1 MRKFLAVVK
10 REYLQRVRTKM
21 FIIMTILGPVIMVI
35 LTVVPAMLF
44 SMKAGEATRIAIVDQ
59 SGKLYERVR
68 DSILRDDDK
77 KGART
82 EQNIEQNFNSNSQER
97 IKKAGAA
104 MKVSYDVRQAPLGNR
119 PLDEI
124 KRELS
129 AEVLKDKLDGYII
142 LPPDVLEQGKVESHW
157 RNTSDV
163 VTRGQIEDR
172 LSRAVVAQRMAEA
185 NIDAA
190 RVDEMSRP
198 VEMSAEKVTESG
210 SEKDSGGG
218 GFFLVLAI
226 GILILIMITTYGQ
239 IILAAVVEEKET
251 RIAEVLFSSVRAFPL
266 MMGKLIGV
274 SLLALTQYAIWALA
288 FALFALYGVGAFSA
302 RGADIQLPNL
312 PASFYVYFFLFF
324 ILGYF
329 IYATLYALIGSMVTT
344 TQEGGQVALPV
355 IFMIMAGYYLM
366 FPVVRSPNSP
376 LAFWVSMIPFFS
388 PITMLVRI
396 VSQTPPFW
404 QIALSLL
411 FGVLVVLAMIWV
423 AARIYRTGMLMYGKR
438 ATVPEILRWIRQ
450 T

>member
-44 SMKAGEATRIAIVDQ
+44 SMKAGGATRIAVIDQ
-59 SGKLYERVR
+59 TGKLYERVR
-68 DSILRDDDK
+68 ETILRGDEKNKAATDK
-77 KGART
+77 
-82 EQNIEQNFNSNSQER
+82 NYEQNFNANTNER
-97 IKKAGAA
+97 IKTVGAA
-104 MKVSYDVRQAPLGNR
+104 MKGTYDVREVKLENR
-119 PLDEI
+119 SLDEV
-124 KRELS
+124 KRELNS
-129 AEVLKDKLDGYII
+129 QVLQDKLDGYII
-142 LPPDVLEQGKVESHW
+142 LPPDVLESGKVESHW
-157 RNTSDV
+157 RNVSDV

-172 LSRAVVAQRMAEA
+172 LSRAIVTQRMADA

-198 VEMSAEKVTESG
+198 IELSAVKVTETG
-210 SEKDSGGG
+210 SEKDSGG

-251 RIAEVLFSSVRAFPL
+251 RIAEVLFSSMRAFPL
-266 MMGKLIGV
+266 MLGKLIGV
-274 SLLALTQYAIWALA
+274 SLLALTQYAIWAIA
-288 FALFALYGVGAFSA
+288 FALFALYGTGALSA
-302 RGADIQLPNL
+302 GGADIALPNL
-312 PASFYVYFFLFF
+312 PISFYVYFFLFF

-344 TQEGGQVALPV
+344 TQEGGQVALPI
-355 IFMIMAGYYLM
+355 IFLIMAGYYLM
-366 FPVVRSPNSP
+366 FPVLRSPNSP

-411 FGVLVVLAMIWV
+411 IGFATVVLLIWL
-423 AARIYRTGMLMYGKR
+423 AARIYRIGMLMYGKR
-438 ATVPEILRWIRQ
+438 ATIPEVVRWVRQ
-450 T
+450 A

>member
-1 MRKFLAVVK
+1 MRKFLAIVK

-44 SMKAGEATRIAIVDQ
+44 TMKAGNATRIAIIDQ
-59 SGKLYERVR
+59 SGKLYERVQ
-68 DSILRDDDK
+68 DSILRGDDK
-77 KGART
+77 NKPGG
-82 EQNIEQNFNSNSQER
+82 EQNVGKAFNANAQER
-97 IKKAGAA
+97 VKNAGAA
-104 MKVSYDVRQAPLGNR
+104 MKGSYEVKQIKLENRSLDDV
-119 PLDEI
+119 
-124 KRELS
+124 KKELNDQ
-129 AEVLKDKLDGYII
+129 VLKDRFDGYII
-142 LPPDVLEQGKVESHW
+142 LPPDVLENGKVESHW

-172 LSRAVVAQRMAEA
+172 LSRAVITQRMAEA

-198 VEMSAEKVTESG
+198 IEMSAEKVTESG
-210 SEKDSGGG
+210 PQKDSGG
-218 GFFLVLAI
+218 GFFLVLGI

-266 MMGKLIGV
+266 MLGKLIGV

-312 PASFYVYFFLFF
+312 PVSFYVYFFLFF

-355 IFMIMAGYYLM
+355 IFLIMAGYYLM
-366 FPVVRSPNSP
+366 FPVVRSPDSP

-404 QIALSLL
+404 QIALSLIIG
-411 FGVLVVLAMIWV
+411 FGTVVLLIWL
-423 AARIYRTGMLMYGKR
+423 ASRIYRIGMLMYGKR
-438 ATVPEILRWIRQ
+438 ATIPEVVRWVRQ
-450 T
+450 A

>member
-21 FIIMTILGPVIMVI
+21 FIIMTILGPVIMVV

-44 SMKAGEATRIAIVDQ
+44 TMKAGNATRIAIIDQ

-68 DSILRDDDK
+68 DSILRGDDK
-77 KGART
+77 NKAGN
-82 EQNIEQNFNSNSQER
+82 EQTVGKAMNANAQER
-97 IKKAGAA
+97 IKNAGAA
-104 MKVSYDVRQAPLGNR
+104 MKGSYDVRQAQIENR
-119 PLDEI
+119 PLDEV
-124 KRELS
+124 KKELS
-129 AEVLKDKLDGYII
+129 GQVLKDQLDGYII
-142 LPPDVLEQGKVESHW
+142 LPPDVLENGKVESHW

-172 LSRAVVAQRMAEA
+172 LSRAVITQRMAEA

-198 VEMSAEKVTESG
+198 IEMSAEKVTESG

-218 GFFLVLAI
+218 FFLVLGI

-251 RIAEVLFSSVRAFPL
+251 RIAEVLFSSMRAFPL
-266 MMGKLIGV
+266 MLGKLIGV

-288 FALFALYGVGAFSA
+288 FALFALFGVGAFSA

-312 PASFYVYFFLFF
+312 PVSFYVYFFLFF

-355 IFMIMAGYYLM
+355 IFLIMAGYYLM
-366 FPVVRSPNSP
+366 FPVVRSPDSP

-411 FGVLVVLAMIWV
+411 IGFGTVVLLIWL
-423 AARIYRTGMLMYGKR
+423 ASRIYRIGMLMYGKR
-438 ATVPEILRWIRQ
+438 ATIPEVVRWVRQ
-450 T
+450 A

>member
-21 FIIMTILGPVIMVI
+21 FIIMTILGPVIMIV

-44 SMKAGEATRIAIVDQ
+44 SMKTGEATRIAIIDQ

-68 DSILRDDDK
+68 DSILRGDDK
-77 KGART
+77 KNEPAQKNY
-82 EQNIEQNFNSNSQER
+82 EKNFNSNTQER
-97 IKKAGAA
+97 IKTAGAA
-104 MKVSYDVRQAPLGNR
+104 MKASFEVRQVQPDNR
-119 PLDEI
+119 SLDDI
-124 KRELS
+124 KRELNGQ
-129 AEVLKDKLDGYII
+129 VLKDQLDGYLI
-142 LPPDVLEQGKVESHW
+142 LPPNVLEEGKIESHW

-172 LSRAVVAQRMAEA
+172 LSRAIVTERMAEGG
-185 NIDAA
+185 IDPT

-198 VEMSAEKVTESG
+198 IEMSAEKITESG

-239 IILAAVVEEKET
+239 IILGAVVEEKET
-251 RIAEVLFSSVRAFPL
+251 RIAEMLFSSMRSFPL
-266 MMGKLIGV
+266 MLGKLIGV
-274 SLLALTQYAIWALA
+274 SLLALTQYAIWALT
-288 FALFALYGVGAFSA
+288 FILFGLYGVGAFSA
-302 RGADIQLPNL
+302 RGADISLPKL
-312 PASFYVYFFLFF
+312 PVSFYVYFFLFF

-355 IFMIMAGYYLM
+355 LFMIMAGYYLM

-411 FGVLVVLAMIWV
+411 IGYGTVVLLVWLAS
-423 AARIYRTGMLMYGKR
+423 RIYRIGMLMHGKR
-438 ATVPEILRWIRQ
+438 ATIPEVVRWVRQ
-450 T
+450 A

>member
-21 FIIMTILGPVIMVI
+21 FIIMTILGPVIMVV

-44 SMKAGEATRIAIVDQ
+44 TMKAGEATRIAIIDQ
-59 SGKLYERVR
+59 SGKLYERVADAIMR
-68 DSILRDDDK
+68 GDDK
-77 KGART
+77 KSSDDK
-82 EQNIEQNFNSNSQER
+82 NIAKNFNANPQER
-97 IKKAGAA
+97 IKGAGAV
-104 MKVSYDVRQAPLGNR
+104 MKGNFDVQKVEPGTR
-119 PLDEI
+119 PLDEVM
-124 KRELS
+124 KELS
-129 AEVLKDKLDGYII
+129 EQVLKDKLDGYII
-142 LPPDVLEQGKVESHW
+142 LPPDVLEKGKVESHW

-190 RVDEMSRP
+190 RVDEMSKP
-198 VEMSAEKVTESG
+198 VQMSAEKVTEGG

-218 GFFLVLAI
+218 FYLVLAI

-251 RIAEVLFSSVRAFPL
+251 RIAEVLFSSMRAFPL
-266 MMGKLIGV
+266 MLGKLIGV
-274 SLLALTQYAIWALA
+274 SLLALTQYAVWAIT
-288 FALFALYGVGAFSA
+288 FALFALYGVGAFSS
-302 RGADIQLPNL
+302 RGADISLPKL
-312 PASFYVYFFLFF
+312 PISFYVYFFLFF

-355 IFMIMAGYYLM
+355 IFLIMAGYYLM
-366 FPVVRSPNSP
+366 FPVVRAPSSGF
-376 LAFWVSMIPFFS
+376 AFWVSMIPFFS

-404 QIALSLL
+404 QIALSLAIG
-411 FGVLVVLAMIWV
+411 FGTVMLLIWLAS
-423 AARIYRTGMLMYGKR
+423 RIYRIGMLMYGKR
-438 ATVPEILRWIRQ
+438 ATIPEVVRWVRQ
-450 T
+450 A

>member
-21 FIIMTILGPVIMVI
+21 FIIMTILGPVIMVV

-44 SMKAGEATRIAIVDQ
+44 SMKAGDATRIAVIDQ
-59 SGKLYERVR
+59 TGKLYERVR
-68 DSILRDDDK
+68 DTILRGDEKNKAAAD
-77 KGART
+77 R
-82 EQNIEQNFNSNSQER
+82 NVEQNFNANTQER
-97 IKKAGAA
+97 IKTVGAA
-104 MKVSYDVRQAPLGNR
+104 MTANYDVREIKLENR
-119 PLDEI
+119 SLDEA
-124 KRELS
+124 KRELN
-129 AEVLKDKLDGYII
+129 AQVLQDKLDGYII
-142 LPPDVLEQGKVESHW
+142 LPPDVLEKGMVESHW
-157 RNTSDV
+157 RNVSDV

-172 LSRAVVAQRMAEA
+172 LSRAVVTQRMADA
-185 NIDAA
+185 NIDTA

-198 VEMSAEKVTESG
+198 IEMSAVKVTETG
-210 SEKDSGGG
+210 SEKDSGG

-251 RIAEVLFSSVRAFPL
+251 RIAEVLFSSMRAFPL
-266 MMGKLIGV
+266 MLGKLIGV

-288 FALFALYGVGAFSA
+288 FALFALYGTGALSA
-302 RGADIQLPNL
+302 GGADISLPNL
-312 PASFYVYFFLFF
+312 PISFYVYFFLFF

-344 TQEGGQVALPV
+344 TQEGGQVALPI
-355 IFMIMAGYYLM
+355 IFLIMAGYYLM
-366 FPVVRSPNSP
+366 FPVLRSPNSP
-376 LAFWVSMIPFFS
+376 LAFWASMIPFFS

-411 FGVLVVLAMIWV
+411 IGFATVVLLVWV
-423 AARIYRTGMLMYGKR
+423 AARIYRIGMLMYGKR
-438 ATVPEILRWIRQ
+438 ATIPEVVRWVRQ
-450 T
+450 A

>member
-44 SMKAGEATRIAIVDQ
+44 SMKAGDATRIAVIDQ
-59 SGKLYERVR
+59 TGKLYERVR
-68 DSILRDDDK
+68 ETILRGDEK
-77 KGART
+77 NKEGAGK
-82 EQNIEQNFNSNSQER
+82 NYEQNFNANTQQR
-97 IKKAGAA
+97 IKTVGAA
-104 MKVSYDVRQAPLGNR
+104 MKASYDVREVKLESR
-119 PLDEI
+119 SLDEV
-124 KRELS
+124 KKELN
-129 AEVLKDKLDGYII
+129 AQVLQDKLDGYII
-142 LPPDVLEQGKVESHW
+142 LPPDVLENGKVESHW
-157 RNTSDV
+157 RNVSDV

-172 LSRAVVAQRMAEA
+172 LSRAVVTQRMADA
-185 NIDAA
+185 NIDTA

-198 VEMSAEKVTESG
+198 VEMSAVKVTETG
-210 SEKDSGGG
+210 SEKDSGG

-251 RIAEVLFSSVRAFPL
+251 RIAEVLFSSMRAFPL
-266 MMGKLIGV
+266 MLGKLIGV
-274 SLLALTQYAIWALA
+274 SLLALTQYAIWAIA
-288 FALFALYGVGAFSA
+288 FAVFALYGTGALSA
-302 RGADIQLPNL
+302 GGAEISLPNL
-312 PASFYVYFFLFF
+312 PISFYVYFFLFF

-344 TQEGGQVALPV
+344 TQEGGQVALPI
-355 IFMIMAGYYLM
+355 IFLIMAGYYLM
-366 FPVVRSPNSP
+366 FPVLRSPNSP

-411 FGVLVVLAMIWV
+411 IGFATVVLLIWL
-423 AARIYRTGMLMYGKR
+423 AARIYRIGMLMYGKR
-438 ATVPEILRWIRQ
+438 ATIPEVVRWVRQ
-450 T
+450 S

>member
-21 FIIMTILGPVIMVI
+21 FIIMTILGPVIMVG
-35 LTVVPAMLF
+35 LTVVPALLF
-44 SMKAGEATRIAIVDQ
+44 SMKAGNATRIAIVDQ
-59 SGKLYERVR
+59 TGKLYERAQDAIVSG
-68 DSILRDDDK
+68 DEKKKANGDK
-77 KGART
+77 KIA
-82 EQNIEQNFNSNSQER
+82 ENFNASTQER
-97 IKKAGAA
+97 VKTAGSA
-104 MKVSYDVRQAPLGNR
+104 MKSSYDVRQAKLDNR
-119 PLDEI
+119 SLDEV
-124 KRELS
+124 KKELS
-129 AEVLKDKLDGYII
+129 EQVLKDQLDGYII
-142 LPPDVLEQGKVESHW
+142 LPPDVLDSGKVESHW

-172 LSRAVVAQRMAEA
+172 LSRAVVSQRMAEA
-185 NIDAA
+185 NIDAT

-198 VEMSAEKVTESG
+198 IEMSAEKVTESG
-210 SEKDSGGG
+210 SEKDSGA

-251 RIAEVLFSSVRAFPL
+251 RIAEMLFSSMRAFPL
-266 MMGKLIGV
+266 MLGKLIGI
-274 SLLALTQYAIWALA
+274 SLLALTQYVIWAIT

-302 RGADIQLPNL
+302 RGADITLPSL
-312 PASFYVYFFLFF
+312 PVSFYIYFFLFF

-366 FPVVRSPNSP
+366 FPVVRAPNSGF
-376 LAFWVSMIPFFS
+376 AFWVSMIPFFS

-396 VSQTPPFW
+396 VSQTPPLW

-411 FGVLVVLAMIWV
+411 IGYGTVVLLIWL
-423 AARIYRTGMLMYGKR
+423 AARIYRIGMLMYGKR
-438 ATVPEILRWIRQ
+438 ATIPEVIRWVRQ
-450 T
+450 A

>member
-21 FIIMTILGPVIMVI
+21 FIIMTILGPVIMVV

-44 SMKAGEATRIAIVDQ
+44 TMKAGEATRVAVIDQ
-59 SGKLYERVR
+59 SGKLYERVAE
-68 DSILRDDDK
+68 SIMRGDDRKEASGDK
-77 KGART
+77 NFEK
-82 EQNIEQNFNSNSQER
+82 NFNSNAQER
-97 IKKAGAA
+97 VKGAGAM
-104 MKVSYDVRQAPLGNR
+104 MKSNYDVRQALPGNR
-119 PLDEI
+119 SLDEV
-124 KRELS
+124 KKELN
-129 AEVLKDKLDGYII
+129 EQVLKDQLDGYII
-142 LPPDVLEQGKVESHW
+142 LPPDVLENGKVESHW
-157 RNTSDV
+157 RNVSDV

-185 NIDAA
+185 NIDVA
-190 RVDEMSRP
+190 RVDQMSKP
-198 VEMSAEKVTESG
+198 VEMSAQKVTEGG

-218 GFFLVLAI
+218 FYLVLAI

-251 RIAEVLFSSVRAFPL
+251 RIAEVLFSSMRAFPL
-266 MMGKLIGV
+266 MLGKLIGV
-274 SLLALTQYAIWALA
+274 SLLALTQYVIWAIT

-302 RGADIQLPNL
+302 RGADISLPSL
-312 PASFYVYFFLFF
+312 PVSFYVYFFLFF

-355 IFMIMAGYYLM
+355 IFLIMAGYYLM
-366 FPVVRSPNSP
+366 FPVVRAPNSGF
-376 LAFWVSMIPFFS
+376 AFWVSMIPFFS

-404 QIALSLL
+404 QIALSLAIG
-411 FGVLVVLAMIWV
+411 FGTVVLLIWL
-423 AARIYRTGMLMYGKR
+423 ASRIYRVGMLMYGKR
-438 ATVPEILRWIRQ
+438 ASIPEVVRWVRQ
-450 T
+450 A